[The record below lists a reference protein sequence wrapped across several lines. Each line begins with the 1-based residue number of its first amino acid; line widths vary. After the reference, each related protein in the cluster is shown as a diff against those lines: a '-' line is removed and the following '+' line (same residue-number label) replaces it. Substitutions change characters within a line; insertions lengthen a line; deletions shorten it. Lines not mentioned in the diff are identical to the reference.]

1 MLFHHFALWNYC
13 EYALLNFL
21 QKRVFLITIF
31 EILVSLNQHHG
42 EIGIFYN
49 RLASQITKLTSF
61 LFYILLNFTKNVL
74 IYSILIVNMMFLT
87 LLDQFSSCNII
98 YVWNF
103 MIHLFYS
110 YFTFIYLFTSLFG
123 KFVGY
128 VWLTYVMWRYWIES
142 RSKA

>member
-61 LFYILLNFTKNVL
+61 LFYILVNFTKNVL

-87 LLDQFSSCNII
+87 LLDQFSSSNII

-110 YFTFIYLFTSLFG
+110 YFTFIYLFTSRFG